1 MPASPVL
8 PDVLDDLEVS
18 PDLEVLGPAVS
29 SPSPALSDP
38 APAAAPS
45 WRRALDRVG
54 AHGQA
59 LPLDELARRLF
70 ALTAEPGPQLARR
83 LVASVLGLRPELL
96 PERLDLATLPSLA
109 AGAVADLPLDRV
121 EWIVVD
127 LETTGLSIDACT
139 ILEIGAVRIAGLQR
153 VERFQTL
160 VDPGRPI
167 PSRITALTGIDRSL
181 IDGAPPLERA
191 IRAFSAWAGGGPSA
205 VFVAH
210 NAQFDERFV
219 RRALAAHALPDW
231 AGPVVCTR
239 KLARRLLPA
248 LRRYDLDTLSAR
260 FGIANGARHRALG
273 DAEATARAL
282 LELVEIGRAERALH
296 TLGDLLT
303 LQAAPTSRRRRRTAS
318 LPRG

>member
-1 MPASPVL
+1 M
-8 PDVLDDLEVS
+8 
-18 PDLEVLGPAVS
+18 
-29 SPSPALSDP
+29 
-38 APAAAPS
+38 
-45 WRRALDRVG
+45 
-54 AHGQA
+54 
-59 LPLDELARRLF
+59 DELARRLF
-70 ALTAEPGPQLARR
+70 ALTSPPAPPLARR
-83 LVASVLGLRPELL
+83 LVASVLGLRAEVL
-96 PERLDLATLPSLA
+96 PDALDLDAVPCLA
-109 AGAVADLPLDRV
+109 AGDVAGLPLDQV

-127 LETTGLSIDACT
+127 LETTGLSVEACT
-139 ILEIGAVRIAGLQR
+139 ILEIGAVRITGLQR

-167 PSRITALTGIDRSL
+167 PSRITALTGIDRSAV
-181 IDGAPPLERA
+181 DGAPPLERA
-191 IRAFSAWAGGGPSA
+191 IRDFSDWAGGGPSA

-219 RRALAAHALPDW
+219 RRALAAHRLPDW

-239 KLARRLLPA
+239 KLARRLLPS

-282 LELVEIGRAERALH
+282 LEMVEIGREERALQ

-303 LQAAPTSRRRRRTAS
+303 LQAAPASGRRRRAAR

>member
-8 PDVLDDLEVS
+8 PDFLLDLEVS
-18 PDLEVLGPAVS
+18 RELEGPALPASSPPFTLPDL
-29 SPSPALSDP
+29 

-45 WRRALDRVG
+45 WRRVLDRVG

-70 ALTAEPGPQLARR
+70 ALTSRPAPLLARR
-83 LVASVLGLRPELL
+83 LVASVLGVRAEVL
-96 PERLDLATLPSLA
+96 PDALDLAAVPCLA
-109 AGAVADLPLDRV
+109 AGDVASLPFERV

-127 LETTGLSIDACT
+127 LETTGLSVEACT
-139 ILEIGAVRIAGLQR
+139 ILEIGAVRISGLQR

-167 PSRITALTGIDRSL
+167 PSRITALTGIDRSAV
-181 IDGAPPLERA
+181 DGAPRLERA
-191 IRAFSAWAGGGPSA
+191 IQDFWDWAGGGSSA

-219 RRALAAHALPDW
+219 RRALAAHRLPDW

-239 KLARRLLPA
+239 KLARRLLPS

-282 LELVEIGRAERALH
+282 LELVEIGREERALQ

-303 LQAAPTSRRRRRTAS
+303 LQAAPASGRRRRAAS

>member
-1 MPASPVL
+1 MLPAVSR
-8 PDVLDDLEVS
+8 DLEV
-18 PDLEVLGPAVS
+18 PRNIQIEELPVA
-29 SPSPALSDP
+29 SPSADLREPV
-38 APAAAPS
+38 PAAASS
-45 WRRALDRVG
+45 WRRTLQRVG
-54 AHGQA
+54 AQHRP
-59 LPLDELARRLF
+59 LPLDELARQLF
-70 ALTAEPGPQLARR
+70 ALTSRPAPRLARR
-83 LVASVLGLRPELL
+83 LVASVLGLRAEVL
-96 PERLDLATLPSLA
+96 PEVLDLTAVPGLA
-109 AGAVADLPLDRV
+109 AGSAAELLLDRV

-127 LETTGLSIDACT
+127 LETTGLSADACT

-191 IRAFSAWAGGGPSA
+191 IRAFFDWAGGGTSA

-219 RRALAAHALPDW
+219 RRALAAHGLPDW

-248 LRRYDLDTLSAR
+248 LRRYDLDTLSAQ

-282 LELVEIGRAERALH
+282 LELVEIGRAERALR

-303 LQAAPTSRRRRRTAS
+303 LQAAPASGRRRRTAK